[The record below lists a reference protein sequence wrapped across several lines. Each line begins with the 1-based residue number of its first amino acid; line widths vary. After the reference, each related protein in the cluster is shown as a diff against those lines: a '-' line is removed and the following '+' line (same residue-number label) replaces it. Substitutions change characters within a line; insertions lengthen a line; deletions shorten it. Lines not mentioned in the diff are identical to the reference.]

1 VPARLEKKHTDKDWP
16 GGLIGAT
23 VKYKQPDYANNN
35 MSFLRARPALAAG
48 ALTFLISGGPAPAGQ
63 SYMGYSADLRFA
75 DLTVADFADTG
86 SNGSYISIAEPGRS
100 DVQLTLGQ
108 ITGNL
113 SMANGRVDLIPEAE
127 AAPRTAQLMIGNDIL
142 FGTTVAGGAPLLVN
156 AVSLGGNNVGSIAI
170 PSGQWYGSF
179 ALMKQR

>member
-1 VPARLEKKHTDKDWP
+1 
-16 GGLIGAT
+16 
-23 VKYKQPDYANNN
+23 
-35 MSFLRARPALAAG
+35 MAAG